1 MHELTRLIIGQRVTV
16 RGEGP
21 YQALRGEVGT
31 VERCIDAP
39 MMSDHGCLLVVSF
52 GYDEYAF
59 DLHELAPASVSE
71 CVTA

>member
-39 MMSDHGCLLVVSF
+39 MLSDHFQYLIGAIQSI
-52 GYDEYAF
+52 
-59 DLHELAPASVSE
+59 
-71 CVTA
+71 